1 MQELIRVERHPQGPR
16 VYLLGRRAHECHL
29 GLALLA
35 VALLGWAARLWGT
48 GVGFWVPIALGG
60 AATLKDWRDL
70 VPSLRD
76 TGSWRLGLHRRF
88 APLRAMRYADGLPT
102 LAGWIAFA
110 IGVANFVSALTPN
123 VAWRGHLLL
132 QVMPVRALPLFHSL
146 AVPAAAVLVV
156 SSVYLRRRRRRAW
169 EAAFALLV
177 VLGVLNLLKGFDV
190 EEAAL
195 SWAGAAALWWAR
207 DSFYVRHERVDLRS
221 PLTAFGLL
229 LAIVAGIGASF
240 VWLGSGRQR
249 EPLWVLRETLDLFTW
264 QHGRYTF
271 YDEMGGLPLALGA
284 VTIAAI
290 LVGSYLLFRPLPPP
304 RDPACDAERETA
316 EGLVRAHGTDTL
328 AFFKLRRDMQYLFDP
343 EARAFLGYR
352 IEGGVMLVSGDPVGP
367 PDALRDVVREAVA
380 FAEVHGLRIAA
391 LGVGAWMLPLWRDAG
406 LRSLYI
412 GDEAIVETARFSL
425 EGRAIRKVRQS
436 VTRLE
441 KAGYVSELRPLDEL
455 DGETLAELE
464 QISTLWRG
472 GGPER
477 GFSMAM
483 DSLESSG
490 GSLVVLARDETGR
503 VRGFLHFVPSY
514 GRPAVSLSFMRRDRE
529 TPNGLTEFLVVRA
542 IELLR
547 ERRID
552 ELSLNFAAFGR
563 LLERPGGRFERLLGR
578 LVVLGSRYFQ
588 MESLYRFNAK
598 FSPRWEPRHF
608 VFEGLLGFP
617 RAGLAAL
624 RAEGQL
630 PRLPIGNRS

>member
-1 MQELIRVERHPQGPR
+1 MQQLIRVERHEQGPR
-16 VYLLGRRAHECHL
+16 IYVLGRRAHECHF

-35 VALLGWAARLWGT
+35 GALLAWAAGLWGP
-48 GVGFWVPIALGG
+48 GIGFWIAIAVGA

-88 APLRAMRYADGLPT
+88 APLRAIRYADGLPN

-132 QVMPVRALPLFHSL
+132 QVMPVRALPLFHTL

-156 SSVYLRRRRRRAW
+156 SSVYLRKRRRRAW
-169 EAAFALLV
+169 QAAFVLLLL
-177 VLGVLNLLKGFDV
+177 LGLLNLLKGFDV

-195 SWAGAAALWWAR
+195 SWAGAAALWWSR
-207 DSFYVRHERVDLRS
+207 DSFYVQHEPVDVRS
-221 PLTAFGLL
+221 PLAAFGLL
-229 LAIVAGIGASF
+229 LGLVAALGATF
-240 VWLGSGRQR
+240 VWLGTGR
-249 EPLWVLRETLDLFTW
+249 EDDPLLIARETLDLFTW
-264 QHGRYTF
+264 QRGRYAF
-271 YDEMGGLPLALGA
+271 SDEMTLLPLALGA
-284 VTIAAI
+284 VTLAAI
-290 LVGSYLLFRPLPPP
+290 LVGSYLLFRPLPVS
-304 RDPACDAERETA
+304 RDPACEEERETA
-316 EGLVRAHGTDTL
+316 EGLVREHGSDTL
-328 AFFKLRRDMQYLFDP
+328 AFFKLRRDMQYLFDA

-352 IEGGVMLVSGDPVGP
+352 IEGSVMLVAGDPVGP
-367 PDALRDVVREAVA
+367 PDALREVVREAVA
-380 FAEVHGLRIAA
+380 FAEIHGLRIAA
-391 LGVGAWMLPLWRDAG
+391 LGVGAWMLPHWKDAG

-412 GDEAIVETARFSL
+412 GDEAIVETAKFSL

-436 VTRLE
+436 VSRLD
-441 KAGYVSELRPLDEL
+441 KAGYVSELHPLDGL
-455 DGETLAELE
+455 DEGTLAELE
-464 QISTLWRG
+464 QVSALWRG

-483 DSLESSG
+483 DALESSG
-490 GSLVVLARDETGR
+490 GSVVVLARDETGK

-514 GRPAVSLSFMRRDRE
+514 GRPAMSLSFMRRDRE

-547 ERRID
+547 ERGVD

-563 LLERPGGRFERLLGR
+563 LFDRPQTQLDRLLAR
-578 LVVLGSRYFQ
+578 LISFTNPFFQ
-588 MESLYRFNAK
+588 IESLYRFNAK
-598 FSPRWEPRHF
+598 FSPRWEPRYLAY
-608 VFEGLLGFP
+608 EGRLGLP

-630 PRLPIGNRS
+630 PRLRTR